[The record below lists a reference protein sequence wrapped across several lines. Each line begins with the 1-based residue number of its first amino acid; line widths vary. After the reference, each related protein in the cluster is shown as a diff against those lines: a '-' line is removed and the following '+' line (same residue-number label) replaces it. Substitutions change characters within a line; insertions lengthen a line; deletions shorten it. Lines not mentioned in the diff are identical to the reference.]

1 MDRYSRNTAQS
12 SPPKKPKK
20 RTSFLTKS
28 ILTFVVLV
36 VVEAFLFLV
45 LQNIDLLYTRFDWVV
60 SKLEYA
66 QQFIVQY
73 MSAANNIAL
82 TILILLFIYFV
93 KAYVPLFPLS
103 LVCMIGGIVF
113 GKYWWVALIINLL
126 GLSGMFYLR
135 FNSGRVKG
143 ENYMQNLL
151 RKNKYVRLALD
162 VNGVSSYSLL
172 ALFRFFPCFP
182 INFVSRLYGAN
193 KDCKFQWYMLV
204 SVLAISPRVYVYTR
218 IGREIFNPFSRNFVI
233 LLMIFVAFGGVGVF
247 IANTV
252 FYIKR
257 KNDDTSATAALEE
270 QQATQVLQEDS
281 AQEDAQKERY
291 IPILPEDLEELDGME
306 YDDIQRLRNKFNG
319 REL

>member
-182 INFVSRLYGAN
+182 INFVSRL
-193 KDCKFQWYMLV
+193 LV

-270 QQATQVLQEDS
+270 QQATQVLQENS
-281 AQEDAQKERY
+281 AQEDAKKERY

>member
-270 QQATQVLQEDS
+270 QQATQVLQENS
-281 AQEDAQKERY
+281 AQEDAKKERY